1 MTTFGAE
8 TSIFTHLSHIL
19 NLLTPSATQPPENVN
34 LRMLTVWTV
43 NSSRL
48 GFLLPLGILIQN
60 PQLTPL
66 CDGLES
72 ECNKTVPFSLLIC
85 SLLGVYV

>member
-8 TSIFTHLSHIL
+8 TSISTHLSHIL
-19 NLLTPSATQPPENVN
+19 DLLTLSATRPPENVN
-34 LRMLTVWTV
+34 QRMLTVLDFQL
-43 NSSRL
+43 SLL
-48 GFLLPLGILIQN
+48 GFLLPLGILVQN

-66 CDGLES
+66 CGGLQS